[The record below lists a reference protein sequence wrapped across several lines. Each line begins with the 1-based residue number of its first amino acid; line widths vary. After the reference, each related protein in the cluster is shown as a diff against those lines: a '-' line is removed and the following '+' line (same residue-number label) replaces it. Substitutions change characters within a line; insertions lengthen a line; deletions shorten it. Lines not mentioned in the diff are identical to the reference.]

1 MYARMMTFHL
11 KREDVDKAVDIY
23 ENSIVPEAKK
33 QKGFKSA
40 YFLLN
45 KVAGKFVSITFWNT
59 MEDAVENEKSGYFK
73 KQVDKFSEYYVVPPE
88 VEGFAVGVSAC
99 SDED

>member
-1 MYARMMTFHL
+1 MYARMTTFHL

-23 ENSIVPEAKK
+23 ENSVVPEAKK
-33 QKGFKSA
+33 QAGFKSA

-45 KVAGKFVSITFWNT
+45 KVAGKFVSITFWNE
-59 MEDAVENEKSGYFK
+59 MEDAAESEKSGYFQ
-73 KQVDKFSEYYVVPPE
+73 KQVEKFSAFSIVQPE

-99 SDED
+99 SDDN

>member
-1 MYARMMTFHL
+1 MYARITTFHL
-11 KREDVDKAVDIY
+11 KRENVDKAVNIY
-23 ENSIVPEAKK
+23 ETSIVPEAKK

-45 KVAGKFVSITFWNT
+45 KVAGKFVSITFWNE

-73 KQVDKFSEYYVVPPE
+73 KQVDKFSEFYVVPPE
-88 VEGFAVGVSAC
+88 VEGFAVGVATC
-99 SDED
+99 LDEE